1 MSRSS
6 DGKGWSLARTCE
18 RCGRSP
24 GQCRCREAV
33 AKKNAPSGPAIFRL
47 RIEKRRGKPVTVG
60 AAEGVGDAD
69 LKSLLKELKGKLATG
84 GTARDGQLEL
94 QGDHRDRLREE
105 LAARGY
111 RVKG

>member
-6 DGKGWSLARTCE
+6 GGKGWSLARACE

-24 GQCRCREAV
+24 DRCRCREQL
-33 AKKNAPSGPAIFRL
+33 AKSKAASGPAIFRL

-60 AAEGVGDAD
+60 AVEGMGDAD
-69 LKSLLKELKGKLATG
+69 LKSLLKGLKGELATG

-94 QGDHRDRLREE
+94 QGDHLDRLREE
-105 LAARGY
+105 LASRGY

>member
-1 MSRSS
+1 M
-6 DGKGWSLARTCE
+6 
-18 RCGRSP
+18 
-24 GQCRCREAV
+24 V
-33 AKKNAPSGPAIFRL
+33 AKKKEATGPAIFRL

-60 AAEGVGDAD
+60 AAEGVGGPEPTPM
-69 LKSLLKELKGKLATG
+69 LTETQGKLATG

-105 LAARGY
+105 LAVRGY